1 MKNNNSLVL
10 STFLQQMDECIRD
23 VIRVYPDIC
32 KTDARFLKCKL
43 YLETL
48 KQTNP
53 RLMVI
58 TWKSKIN
65 DKYRAQILAKDVNF
79 FIQKDYQEDA
89 EDYYDN
95 TVESAIND
103 LRNIIRNMSE
113 TNIEIAM
120 RYIQNL
126 CKLADLY
133 EAS

>member
-1 MKNNNSLVL
+1 
-10 STFLQQMDECIRD
+10 
-23 VIRVYPDIC
+23 
-32 KTDARFLKCKL
+32 
-43 YLETL
+43 
-48 KQTNP
+48 
-53 RLMVI
+53 MVI